1 MVGAPQ
7 AHYDRRERVS
17 PETSPID
24 PLTYWAEQASL
35 HWSGQPALQPLYG
48 EYDLN
53 FHAQE
58 ADGSASVLKVM
69 RVDCA
74 PAEIDVQIVHPFCRN
89 IIEKSRNPTSQQVL
103 KKQRIQRPK

>member
-7 AHYDRRERVS
+7 AHHDRRERVS

-69 RVDCA
+69 RVDCV
-74 PAEIDVQIVHPFCRN
+74 PAEIDVQIGLLFVAA
-89 IIEKSRNPTSQQVL
+89 S
-103 KKQRIQRPK
+103 